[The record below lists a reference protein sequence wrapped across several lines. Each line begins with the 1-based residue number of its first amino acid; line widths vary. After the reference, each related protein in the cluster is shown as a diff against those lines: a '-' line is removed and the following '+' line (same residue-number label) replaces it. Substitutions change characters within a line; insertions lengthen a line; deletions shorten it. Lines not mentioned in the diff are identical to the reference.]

1 MSAEIFSAFLGWSRL
16 QLKEIDDR
24 MRKLPTMHNGFYP
37 KSNVGSWLH
46 LSRSEGSRRLIGGQG
61 TAETAILGL
70 KNYMRNSKE
79 RLIAARTIEEDED
92 EDWEKNT
99 KWVQKEGNKW
109 KENTVDTKTIK
120 WAIYHANNR

>member
-1 MSAEIFSAFLGWSRL
+1 
-16 QLKEIDDR
+16 
-24 MRKLPTMHNGFYP
+24 
-37 KSNVGSWLH
+37 
-46 LSRSEGSRRLIGGQG
+46 
-61 TAETAILGL
+61 
-70 KNYMRNSKE
+70 MRNSKE